1 MKTLY
6 DLLGACPDDGAE
18 KLQTAFRRAA
28 KAHHPDLHAGDPDA
42 PKRFRQI
49 VSAYGILRD
58 AEQRA
63 RYDRLLA
70 FERKQRRAKLRR
82 NIISDAV
89 AGIGLAVMLIAGY
102 MLIEH
107 ISNIPAEPA
116 NVVEAARDPVEIAA
130 LLLGAPTEAMDRK
143 EPRDKLA
150 RAEVPGI
157 APVPSASAP
166 ELKGLDV
173 AGIGDDRPAEIATV
187 QPERIGASKRDEPRD
202 RLARMEVP
210 DTAIIPSVVAPK
222 TKGDDAPANGRP
234 AEIVAVQ
241 PAATGTADRDE
252 RPERPARVP
261 VITMVPNAAA
271 FDTNGDVAVEIANGG
286 PAANSVRPATDLA
299 RIMNGFD
306 AAIDRADAKASAD
319 DFRKS
324 APTGQ
329 ADTKITV
336 DEFNKNDGTE
346 PFDQNSG
353 RSAGARFSALEKDS
367 GAAKSPSTFAIS
379 TDKYNIKIPGKA
391 RVAGKRQATDR
402 APVKQA
408 ALENGNTSQTS
419 VENKNTAACPGS
431 CSGQVPRLFG
441 VGF

>member
-130 LLLGAPTEAMDRK
+130 LLLGAPTEAMERK

-150 RAEVPGI
+150 RTEVPGI
-157 APVPSASAP
+157 APVPSDSAP

-187 QPERIGASKRDEPRD
+187 QPARIGATKRHEPRD
-202 RLARMEVP
+202 QLARMEVP
-210 DTAIIPSVVAPK
+210 DTAIMPNAATPAA
-222 TKGDDAPANGRP
+222 KGGDAPASGRP
-234 AEIVAVQ
+234 ADQ
-241 PAATGTADRDE
+241 PAAATDAADRDE
-252 RPERPARVP
+252 RPDKRVR
-261 VITMVPNAAA
+261 
-271 FDTNGDVAVEIANGG
+271 VE
-286 PAANSVRPATDLA
+286 
-299 RIMNGFD
+299 
-306 AAIDRADAKASAD
+306 
-319 DFRKS
+319 
-324 APTGQ
+324 
-329 ADTKITV
+329 
-336 DEFNKNDGTE
+336 
-346 PFDQNSG
+346 
-353 RSAGARFSALEKDS
+353 
-367 GAAKSPSTFAIS
+367 SPI
-379 TDKYNIKIPGKA
+379 
-391 RVAGKRQATDR
+391 
-402 APVKQA
+402 
-408 ALENGNTSQTS
+408 
-419 VENKNTAACPGS
+419 
-431 CSGQVPRLFG
+431 
-441 VGF
+441 

>member
-130 LLLGAPTEAMDRK
+130 LLLGAPTEAMGRK

-187 QPERIGASKRDEPRD
+187 QPERIGATKRHEPRD
-202 RLARMEVP
+202 QLARMEVP
-210 DTAIIPSVVAPK
+210 DTAIMPSVVAPK
-222 TKGDDAPANGRP
+222 KKGEDAPANGRP
-234 AEIVAVQ
+234 TEIVAVQ
-241 PAATGTADRDE
+241 PATGTADRDE
-252 RPERPARVP
+252 RPETPARVP

-346 PFDQNSG
+346 PFDQNNA
-353 RSAGARFSALEKDS
+353 RSAGVRFPAPEKDS

-379 TDKYNIKIPGKA
+379 A
-391 RVAGKRQATDR
+391 
-402 APVKQA
+402 
-408 ALENGNTSQTS
+408 
-419 VENKNTAACPGS
+419 
-431 CSGQVPRLFG
+431 
-441 VGF
+441 